1 MYAIRS
7 YYVMDEFTAPDEAR
21 KPESEAEDWSDEI
34 ETGVDA
40 DALSGDQDLV
50 GRAGL
55 PLQPGMPPVD
65 SDEPIVEALRE
76 VHDPEI
82 PVNIYDLG
90 LIYDI
95 LRSEDGDV
103 KIFMTLTAP
112 GCPVAGE
119 LPTEVA
125 ETVARVR
132 GVGVVEVYLV
142 VITSYSIHYTKLYE
156 ADRHVARG
164 PVHGPRGFDPS
175 DRRAARRRDAG
186 VRGDRAMPS
195 TTETRIT
202 SYNVCYTKLLRLGQ
216 HVDQPHLVERL
227 ADRDVHRVPMPA
239 HRALVDELAALAR
252 LLDAAGDGDRPFQGL
267 NHFRHRNPRRRT
279 GKSITAI
286 HAACRLQDP
295 GARELLQDL
304 RHGRQRHPRGGGEIG
319 GGAQAIAPQQVAEH
333 YDRVVRQLVD
343 LEHRCSPVR
352 PLRRGESQL
361 RIVLTNRT
369 KTVQFLN

>member
-1 MYAIRS
+1 MTESNRFS
-7 YYVMDEFTAPDEAR
+7 MDEFTAPDEAR

-142 VITSYSIHYTKLYE
+142 W
-156 ADRHVARG
+156 
-164 PVHGPRGFDPS
+164 DPPWS
-175 DRRAARRRDAG
+175 PDQMSEAAR
-186 VRGDRAMPS
+186 M
-195 TTETRIT
+195 
-202 SYNVCYTKLLRLGQ
+202 
-216 HVDQPHLVERL
+216 
-227 ADRDVHRVPMPA
+227 
-239 HRALVDELAALAR
+239 
-252 LLDAAGDGDRPFQGL
+252 LLDYF
-267 NHFRHRNPRRRT
+267 
-279 GKSITAI
+279 
-286 HAACRLQDP
+286 
-295 GARELLQDL
+295 
-304 RHGRQRHPRGGGEIG
+304 
-319 GGAQAIAPQQVAEH
+319 
-333 YDRVVRQLVD
+333 
-343 LEHRCSPVR
+343 
-352 PLRRGESQL
+352 
-361 RIVLTNRT
+361 
-369 KTVQFLN
+369 